1 MQELENISLSKLQEL
16 VCSVPNHL
24 QSVVKRRGD
33 AKQWSRCPCPNY
45 LEAFNLVS
53 FVRTLAVIYTIE
65 TINNSSFLPG
75 VRLGYVICDTCADA
89 NNALKSTEQMLA
101 INGTLPNLCDATE
114 QPAVKAIIGA
124 RYSEESITVSR
135 FLSLNMVPQISTTS
149 TAAILSDK
157 QRFPSFFRTVP
168 SDIHQTRALAQLMA
182 YFNWTWVGVVS
193 GDDDYGKAA
202 LQSFLADAEEARVC
216 TAFQEVVP
224 HNLNDENSDRRIQ
237 EVVKHIKSLSEAQV
251 VLLILKEELVQ
262 RLFKEIIKEDI
273 NRTWIASDAWSLSL
287 PLATMKNINMLGDI
301 FGFSFIKGPIPGF
314 EQYLQRLLLATGT
327 VNQFIEEY
335 KDLRCSPEVQ
345 ECLHK
350 NHVNQCPL
358 PNSVKF
364 ASHLACNLS
373 DLPERNDEY
382 LIQLKKI
389 NFTMDNG
396 QFFFDNSSSFT
407 NGYDLV
413 NWARTGDDNL
423 LIYRI
428 IVLVLYNIKYNID
441 ITDVCQVPESKC
453 SESCLPGFAKKIYK
467 VFCCYNCTKCEAGTF
482 SNEHNLENCL
492 ECPNKTWSLK
502 GWNHCEPR
510 KETYFKW
517 NEPFAITLVTFAGI
531 GILLLFAVLI
541 IFLIGRHSAVV
552 KVAGGKLCFL
562 MMGGLV
568 TSFCAVMLFVGKPNE
583 QICRSRQTLYGLS
596 FTLCVSCILVKAYRT
611 FLAFLMNQNNI
622 LKKLYRPP
630 IIIVCGTAIQALICT
645 FWLIFDSPKLEIQT
659 TDDSMEILLQC
670 NEGSNW
676 GFGFMLGYIVLLAL
690 ICFILALKGRKV
702 PTRFNETGYIIFSV
716 VIYIFVWVCFI
727 PIYITKLQQRSG
739 VQAAAIVVSNFGI
752 IFCHFIPKCY
762 MILCKNKKDITTQAY
777 KDRVR
782 IYSIQS
788 TNSELNNVSLDSGE
802 GTMESDNWVRKSRN
816 SVITIHSSDS
826 RTNFIELSPNSFS
839 SVETLRKLD
848 KLWNSSSTLRKR
860 TRTQS
865 I

>member
-1 MQELENISLSKLQEL
+1 MLYCVYQHVLGVFVLLGLGKCCDYSKSICGAMAPGDILIG
-16 VCSVPNHL
+16 VL
-24 QSVVKRRGD
+24 QSCH
-33 AKQWSRCPCPNY
+33 SRVETFPETINPQRFNCTD
-45 LEAFNLVS
+45 FNLVS

-382 LIQLKKI
+382 LIRNVEIELMYGEKLATWSIAYALQSLLKCNQSVCLGERNFPPWKLLQELKKI

-413 NWARTGDDNL
+413 NWARTGDA
-423 LIYRI
+423 R
-428 IVLVLYNIKYNID
+428 
-441 ITDVCQVPESKC
+441 T
-453 SESCLPGFAKKIYK
+453 FK
-467 VFCCYNCTKCEAGTF
+467 V
-482 SNEHNLENCL
+482 
-492 ECPNKTWSLK
+492 
-502 GWNHCEPR
+502 
-510 KETYFKW
+510 
-517 NEPFAITLVTFAGI
+517 
-531 GILLLFAVLI
+531 
-541 IFLIGRHSAVV
+541 
-552 KVAGGKLCFL
+552 
-562 MMGGLV
+562 
-568 TSFCAVMLFVGKPNE
+568 VGK
-583 QICRSRQTLYGLS
+583 
-596 FTLCVSCILVKAYRT
+596 F
-611 FLAFLMNQNNI
+611 NI
-622 LKKLYRPP
+622 MKNA
-630 IIIVCGTAIQALICT
+630 V
-645 FWLIFDSPKLEIQT
+645 EI
-659 TDDSMEILLQC
+659 
-670 NEGSNW
+670 
-676 GFGFMLGYIVLLAL
+676 
-690 ICFILALKGRKV
+690 
-702 PTRFNETGYIIFSV
+702 
-716 VIYIFVWVCFI
+716 
-727 PIYITKLQQRSG
+727 
-739 VQAAAIVVSNFGI
+739 
-752 IFCHFIPKCY
+752 
-762 MILCKNKKDITTQAY
+762 
-777 KDRVR
+777 
-782 IYSIQS
+782 
-788 TNSELNNVSLDSGE
+788 
-802 GTMESDNWVRKSRN
+802 SDNDIDWITSDKTVRL
-816 SVITIHSSDS
+816 T
-826 RTNFIELSPNSFS
+826 
-839 SVETLRKLD
+839 
-848 KLWNSSSTLRKR
+848 
-860 TRTQS
+860 
-865 I
+865 